1 MSLNDQLSSQYEVD
15 SDEDSQ
21 EEEYSLKRN
30 YVFTTGFESTLL
42 SIGLLYSVKNRKA
55 QIRPKDCFYC
65 FDVPILNAYNESCKE
80 FHCNINLFNLSK
92 YYELHKT
99 LPIFFWVPW
108 VGNYMP
114 FGMPY
119 EFLIDRTIVHI
130 NRFLRSKK
138 STVTYYVDRKILLAP
153 TLAKK
158 TGEQF
163 LTRDNQEKIQKVFDG
178 LINEN

>member
-21 EEEYSLKRN
+21 EKEYSLKRN

-42 SIGLLYSVKNRKA
+42 SIGLLYSVKSRKA

-65 FDVPILNAYNESCKE
+65 FDVPILTAYNQCCTEYDSE
-80 FHCNINLFNLSK
+80 INLFDMSN
-92 YYELHKT
+92 YYKLHER
-99 LPIFFWVPW
+99 LPVFFWVPW
-108 VGNYMP
+108 VTDFMP
-114 FGMPY
+114 IGMPY
-119 EFLIDRTIVHI
+119 EFLMDQTIVHI